1 MRVGLSFI
9 LTHLLIGKLLESK
22 SIVRTREFPCILGVL
37 FALVVADG
45 VITQYLVMNN
55 LGIEGNPFLTAWVD
69 QDKFLYVKILGAL
82 FSVFILWDIHKH
94 WSRLAISASILFV
107 IVYTCI
113 VYWNIGMF
121 ITQLV

>member
-22 SIVRTREFPCILGVL
+22 SIVRTREFPCLLGVL

>member
-22 SIVRTREFPCILGVL
+22 SIVHTREFPCLLGVL

-121 ITQLV
+121 ITQRV